1 MTNHPGRKP
10 GSGLPE
16 SLPQALTQARQRA
29 GLTQTAAAKLLGA
42 GLRTWQQWEAG
53 DRSMP
58 ATALELWLITT
69 VADGLLP
76 PSDPLA
82 EMMVRPSIMR
92 KIEHATA
99 ARP

>member
-1 MTNHPGRKP
+1 MTNHPGRKA
-10 GSGLPE
+10 GSGLPQ

-53 DRSMP
+53 DRGIPS
-58 ATALELWLITT
+58 TALELWLITA

-76 PSDPLA
+76 ASDDMA
-82 EMMVRPSIMR
+82 VAMDRPSILKRLHKPLNPM
-92 KIEHATA
+92 
-99 ARP
+99 